1 MKKVDT
7 NNAVHGATDAH
18 PAVGRVRRRPKNQTM
33 PARTSAGATNSKS
46 ATHIPIDDQE
56 VYGRVR
62 RAGPVVTRSPTDP
75 RPAAT
80 NSTNDAT
87 QSVSETQEVSGRVE
101 PRPTQTSKSIH
112 RPAGAPNS
120 HRPTRVSKP
129 IPGPA
134 DARSAER

>member
-62 RAGPVVTRSPTDP
+62 RAGPVVTHEAQRTPG
-75 RPAAT
+75 RP
-80 NSTNDAT
+80 
-87 QSVSETQEVSGRVE
+87 
-101 PRPTQTSKSIH
+101 P
-112 RPAGAPNS
+112 
-120 HRPTRVSKP
+120 P
-129 IPGPA
+129 IPPMTRPKA
-134 DARSAER
+134 